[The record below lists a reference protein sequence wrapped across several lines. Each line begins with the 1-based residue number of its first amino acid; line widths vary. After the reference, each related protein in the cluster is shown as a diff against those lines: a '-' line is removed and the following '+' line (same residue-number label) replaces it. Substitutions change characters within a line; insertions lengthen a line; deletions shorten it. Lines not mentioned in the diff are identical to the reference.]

1 MGQLAEHIAN
11 HPYLVAGLV
20 AMLVAVAVYELRGR
34 LHSGFSV
41 APADAV
47 RLMNKGAM
55 VIDLRK
61 PEDYRAG
68 HIVNA
73 RNIQPDEVASDRSV
87 VKKQK
92 NKVLLV
98 VCDTGASS
106 GRAAGTLRKAGFE
119 NTFSLKGGLNAWR
132 AENLPVVKET

>member
-20 AMLVAVAVYELRGR
+20 AMLAAVAVYELRGR
-34 LHSGFSV
+34 IQGGFSIT
-41 APADAV
+41 PADAV
-47 RLMNKGAM
+47 RLINRGAM

-61 PEDYRAG
+61 PEEYRAG

-87 VKKQK
+87 VRKQK
-92 NKVLLV
+92 GKPLLV
-98 VCDTGASS
+98 VCDTGTSS
-106 GRAAGTLRKAGFE
+106 GRAAGSLRKAGFE
-119 NTFSLKGGLNAWR
+119 NAFSLKGGLNAWR

>member
-1 MGQLAEHIAN
+1 MGQLAEHIVN
-11 HPYLVAGLV
+11 HPYLVAGFVILL
-20 AMLVAVAVYELRGR
+20 AAVAVYELRGR
-34 LHSGFSV
+34 LQSGFSV
-41 APADAV
+41 SAADAV

-73 RNIQPDEVASDRSV
+73 RNIQPDQVTSDRSIV
-87 VKKQK
+87 RKQK
-92 NKVLLV
+92 NKPLIV

-106 GRAAGTLRKAGFE
+106 GRAAGALRKAGFE
-119 NTFSLKGGLNAWR
+119 NAFSLKGGLNAWR